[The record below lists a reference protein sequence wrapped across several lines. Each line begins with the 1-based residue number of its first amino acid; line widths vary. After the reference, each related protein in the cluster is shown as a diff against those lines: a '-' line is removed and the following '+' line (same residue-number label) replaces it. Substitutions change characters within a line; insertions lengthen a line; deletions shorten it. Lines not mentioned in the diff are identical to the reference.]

1 MIKKCTSYL
10 KNHKVIFGKT
20 GVDKKLTMLLIIQ
33 TLILLLGYVY
43 IVYNANERTY
53 EQCRFSI
60 QQINSMVLTQAQEKI
75 RTLETV
81 TSNLTLKHNLGYYS
95 SPVLPY
101 LFRDEQSEYH
111 TEVTNNFTK
120 ETRLLF
126 TMFPT
131 LSEMYLFGLDREMV
145 AYNTADFASLQMKD
159 IIRSDWF
166 TEAFH
171 SGGKMSIFS
180 GRNGSGNIYG
190 VRELIN
196 IRISFQPKGILAA
209 GIAVNDIDSMFYRQ
223 RLNEEQEYAVF
234 NKDGRRLFGVG
245 DISEQ
250 ELEPEKGQAGD
261 YGKDYERNGYLYRVD
276 YNKEQQIY
284 SMVRTPRSSVN
295 LSSSYEIIVILFFFI
310 LITVIFFGMIIRSI
324 TVPIKELVI
333 ASKAFG
339 KGDFSSRMKI
349 NETSDLG
356 YLSSSFN
363 QMADK
368 VENLITEVYVKSLAE
383 RELEI
388 QMLRNQINPHF
399 LYNTLENMRMTAYTQ
414 GFNDLAEMCK
424 LLADVLRYGVSNI
437 NAIVTVRQE
446 MEHLNQYIELQQRRL
461 LYAVQITSMIAPE
474 IENCKMIKLLLQPL
488 VENAI
493 NHGFQEFRNRQMIN
507 IFGYRKDD
515 TIVFE
520 VTDNGSG
527 MEAEKV
533 QLLNEYIQ
541 NKNAE
546 FHSIGL
552 KNVNRR
558 IVLSYGKE
566 YGMVIKSK
574 PGRGTSVTITL
585 PIVENEMEE
594 NDV

>member
-1 MIKKCTSYL
+1 MYIL
-10 KNHKVIFGKT
+10 GKI
-20 GVDKKLTMLLIIQ
+20 GVDKKLVMLLIIQ
-33 TLILLLGYVY
+33 TLILFLGYAY

-53 EQCRFSI
+53 EQWQFSI
-60 QQINSMVLTQAQEKI
+60 QQINSMVLTQAQEKV

-81 TSNLTLKHNLGYYS
+81 TANLTLKHNLGYYS
-95 SPVLPY
+95 SPVLSY
-101 LFRDEQSEYH
+101 LFRDEQRENRI
-111 TEVTNNFTK
+111 EVTNNFTK

-131 LSEMYLFGLDREMV
+131 LSEMYLFDLNREVV
-145 AYNTADFASLQMKD
+145 ACDSTEFATLQPEET
-159 IIRSDWF
+159 IQSEWF
-166 TEAFH
+166 EEVLNA
-171 SGGKMSIFS
+171 GGKMSVFPS
-180 GRNGSGNIYG
+180 QNGNRNIYG

-196 IRISFQPKGILAA
+196 IQTSFQPKGVLVA
-209 GIAVNDIDSMFYRQ
+209 GIAVDDINNMFRRQ

-234 NKDGRRLFGVG
+234 NKDGRKLFGMG
-245 DISEQ
+245 SISEQ
-250 ELEPEKGQAGD
+250 ELELMKKQSGNYREV
-261 YGKDYERNGYLYRVD
+261 YEGNGYLYRVD
-276 YNKEQQIY
+276 YSKEQQIY
-284 SMVRTPRSSVN
+284 SVVRTPRNSLNFSA
-295 LSSSYEIIVILFFFI
+295 SYEIVLILFFFI
-310 LITVIFFGMIIRSI
+310 LITILFFGMIIRSI
-324 TVPIKELVI
+324 TVPIKELVV

-339 KGDFSSRMKI
+339 KGDFSIRMKI

-368 VENLITEVYVKSLAE
+368 VETLITEVYVKSLTE

-414 GFNDLAEMCK
+414 GFSDLAQMCE
-424 LLADVLRYGVSNI
+424 LLAEVLRYGVSNI
-437 NAIVTVRQE
+437 NAVVTVKQE

-474 IENCKMIKLLLQPL
+474 IENCQMIKLLLQPL

-493 NHGFQEFRNRQMIN
+493 NHGLQEARNRQMIN
-507 IFGYRKDD
+507 IFGYRREDV
-515 TIVFE
+515 IVFE
-520 VTDNGSG
+520 VTDNGCG
-527 MEAEKV
+527 MEPEKV
-533 QLLNEYIQ
+533 QLLNDYIQ
-541 NKNAE
+541 NKNTE

-558 IVLSYGKE
+558 IVLSYGKA
-566 YGMVIKSK
+566 YGMTIKSK

-585 PIVENEMEE
+585 PMIETEMEE